1 MPALSHS
8 FRRTAIAGA
17 LIALVGVHALLALKE
32 GISNFYA
39 QSAYQ
44 ALNVGAMSEE
54 RLRGR
59 GATQV
64 MQYLTES
71 LRYSPNNAW
80 ALEEMGALQVR
91 MARILTDPIDAFN
104 ALMAARSANANIH
117 KALLERPTSPFVWAN
132 LALAKLALKELDGEL
147 LQALRR
153 ADELGPWEPDVQ
165 KTVIFAS
172 LTAWNLLDPEQQASV
187 VRTMERAARRDAQNV
202 AKIAKSFNRL
212 DLICAIN
219 NTQLQGGIG
228 CSPGNNSK
236 NMSNRP

>member
-44 ALNVGAMSEE
+44 ALNFGAMSEE
-54 RLRGR
+54 RLRGG

-91 MARILTDPIDAFN
+91 MARVLTDPIDAFN
-104 ALMAARSANANIH
+104 ALMAARSANANLH

-132 LALAKLALKELDGEL
+132 LALAKLALNELDGEL

-219 NTQLQGGIG
+219 NTQLQVGIG
-228 CSPGNNSK
+228 CSTGNNSNK
-236 NMSNRP
+236 MSNRP

>member
-1 MPALSHS
+1 VPALSHS